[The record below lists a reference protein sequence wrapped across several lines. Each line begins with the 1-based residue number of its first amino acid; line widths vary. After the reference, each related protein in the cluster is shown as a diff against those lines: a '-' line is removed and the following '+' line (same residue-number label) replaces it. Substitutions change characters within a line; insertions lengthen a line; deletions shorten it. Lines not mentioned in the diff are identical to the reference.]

1 MIIEK
6 FSPLLYITYPQRLF
20 YTPND
25 ISELS
30 YTPLAYLKR

>member
-6 FSPLLYITYPQRLF
+6 FSLPQYIAYPQRLF